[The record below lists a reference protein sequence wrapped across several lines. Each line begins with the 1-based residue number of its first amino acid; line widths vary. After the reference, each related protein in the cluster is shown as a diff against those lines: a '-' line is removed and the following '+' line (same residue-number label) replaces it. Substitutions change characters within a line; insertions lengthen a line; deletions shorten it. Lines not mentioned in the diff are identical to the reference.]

1 MADSGPLLSGALL
14 SRGSPQVHSEY
25 PEAERSPPSLRHVI
39 TLKRRWSVPLAAS
52 LLAAV
57 AIAPITA
64 AHARGGAAPLAEGL
78 AVPSITE
85 PRLAYSQDFSG
96 AGLPEGFTAVEGD
109 WKVENGRLYGTSTS
123 TGQLSRVTFGPHLTS
138 YRFEA
143 TVRFENV
150 LNAARW
156 SAMAVDIQPTGGMPF
171 WIATMRSGTKATNGL
186 EFAERT
192 AANGWNVTD
201 TASAPSDAGTGTDV
215 RVAVEVHGKKA
226 AWYFNGQKMMET
238 NRLVRTETGILG
250 LVANGSTVSYDDIK
264 VTELPDTES
273 LLVRPGEQP
282 AVIAHR
288 GLSAVI
294 PENTLQALLSGGRSG
309 ADWIEMDVNTSK
321 DGVPVVIHDNTVDR
335 VTGGTGDVSTLTSEY
350 IAGLEA
356 GSWFSPAYAGA
367 KVPTLAEFLDQT
379 DTEGSGLLLE
389 VKGPETREEVER
401 TIDML
406 RDRGMFNRT
415 ILQSFDTNVLRYA
428 REYAPELRLGLL
440 RGALDAD
447 VVAAA
452 RQNGAVTYNP
462 SWSALAARP
471 AAIKELHGAGIAV
484 MPYTV
489 DSPQQWKTMTDAG
502 VDGIITN
509 RAGALVGFQSAIPS
523 PPAPPAPTVSFRGK
537 LDGATLGRGDAVVP
551 GLSTGNTESTVLT
564 LDGKPFAEG
573 DTVNANAMSAG
584 PHTLAVKAS
593 GPGGETTAS
602 ITFTVRASK
611 AGLYALLVAD
621 GVDAKVRDKLLKYI
635 DAERWPDTAAEAEAA
650 AGKGLPAGLA
660 AVIAADAR
668 ALAG

>member
-1 MADSGPLLSGALL
+1 M
-14 SRGSPQVHSEY
+14 
-25 PEAERSPPSLRHVI
+25 
-39 TLKRRWSVPLAAS
+39 
-52 LLAAV
+52 
-57 AIAPITA
+57 
-64 AHARGGAAPLAEGL
+64 
-78 AVPSITE
+78 
-85 PRLAYSQDFSG
+85 
-96 AGLPEGFTAVEGD
+96 
-109 WKVENGRLYGTSTS
+109 
-123 TGQLSRVTFGPHLTS
+123 
-138 YRFEA
+138 
-143 TVRFENV
+143 
-150 LNAARW
+150 
-156 SAMAVDIQPTGGMPF
+156 
-171 WIATMRSGTKATNGL
+171 
-186 EFAERT
+186 
-192 AANGWNVTD
+192 
-201 TASAPSDAGTGTDV
+201 
-215 RVAVEVHGKKA
+215 
-226 AWYFNGQKMMET
+226 
-238 NRLVRTETGILG
+238 
-250 LVANGSTVSYDDIK
+250 
-264 VTELPDTES
+264 
-273 LLVRPGEQP
+273 
-282 AVIAHR
+282 
-288 GLSAVI
+288 I

-335 VTGGTGDVSTLTSEY
+335 VTGGTGDVSTLTSGY
-350 IAGLEA
+350 IARLEA

-406 RDRGMFNRT
+406 RDRGMFNQT

-452 RQNGAVTYNP
+452 KQNGAVTYNP

-471 AAIKELHGAGIAV
+471 AAIKELHDAGIAV

-489 DSPQQWKTMTDAG
+489 DSPQQWKSMTDAG

-537 LDGATLGRGDAVVP
+537 LEGATLGRGDAVVP
-551 GLSTGNTESTVLT
+551 ALSTANTESAVIT
-564 LDGKPFAEG
+564 LDGQPFAEG
-573 DTVNANAMSAG
+573 GTLDVNAMTAG
-584 PHTLAVKAS
+584 PHTLAATAS
-593 GPGGETTAS
+593 GQGGEATAS
-602 ITFTVRASK
+602 ATFTVRASK

-635 DAERWPDTAAEAEAA
+635 DAERWHEAAAEAESA

-660 AVIAADAR
+660 AVIAADAK